1 MKAMIFSDLIT
12 SKNVAVQLLLV
23 SVVICG
29 FLAWGTNET
38 IVGTAA
44 MATMTPMM
52 YLFSIFA
59 YDEMN
64 GWERFRLT
72 LPITKRQV
80 AYGRY
85 ISMLIIAVISLLAA
99 WIVSFAFLAIVQAC
113 GGLGMGTELVNPDA
127 FIAILDCGFAGF
139 IFIIVLASL
148 TLPLLMRFGMNKAT
162 RLLAAPRCRHGRA
175 CECRDRQHVRR
186 DRFDG
191 HTHVPEREHGPYHG
205 GRLRR
210 GGYLVR
216 RKRIHRRAPLSGSRA
231 VGCLLTGKP

>member
-12 SKNVAVQLLLV
+12 SKNVAVQLLLM

-64 GWERFRLT
+64 GWERFRLS

-80 AYGRY
+80 VYGRY

-99 WIVSFAFLAIVQAC
+99 WIVSFVFLAVVQAC
-113 GGLGMGTELVNPDA
+113 GGLGMSTELVDLDA

-162 RLLAAPRCRHGRA
+162 RLLPLLVVVTVVLASVAIGNMSGAIDLTAIRTFLNENTGLITAAACIVAAILYVASAFIAARLYRA
-175 CECRDRQHVRR
+175 
-186 DRFDG
+186 
-191 HTHVPEREHGPYHG
+191 RE
-205 GRLRR
+205 
-210 GGYLVR
+210 V
-216 RKRIHRRAPLSGSRA
+216 
-231 VGCLLTGKP
+231 

>member
-12 SKNVAVQLLLV
+12 SKNVAVQLLLL

-29 FLAWGTNET
+29 FFAWGMGET

-99 WIVSFAFLAIVQAC
+99 WIVSFVFLAIVQAC
-113 GGLGMGTELVNPDA
+113 GGLGMSTELVDPDT
-127 FIAILDCGFAGF
+127 FVAILDCGFAGF

-148 TLPLLMRFGMNKAT
+148 TLPFLMRFGMNKAT
-162 RLLAAPRCRHGRA
+162 RLLPLLVVVTIVLASVAIGNMMSGAIDLTVIRTFLNENTGLIAAAA
-175 CECRDRQHVRR
+175 CIVTAILYAASAFIAARLYQA
-186 DRFDG
+186 
-191 HTHVPEREHGPYHG
+191 RE
-205 GRLRR
+205 L
-210 GGYLVR
+210 
-216 RKRIHRRAPLSGSRA
+216 
-231 VGCLLTGKP
+231 

>member
-99 WIVSFAFLAIVQAC
+99 WIVSFVFLAIVQVC

-162 RLLAAPRCRHGRA
+162 RLLPLLVVVTVVLASVAIGNMSGAIDLTAIRTFLSENTGLIAAGA
-175 CECRDRQHVRR
+175 CVVAAILYVASAFIAARLYQVR
-186 DRFDG
+186 
-191 HTHVPEREHGPYHG
+191 E
-205 GRLRR
+205 L
-210 GGYLVR
+210 
-216 RKRIHRRAPLSGSRA
+216 
-231 VGCLLTGKP
+231 